1 MLQLLQR
8 LTPWAK
14 QYRLRW
20 PARRTESNLG
30 EPEVTHEVGRSENL
44 RSAQA
49 EPAARPRLQNILGV
63 TYAVPDLAAVEEAY
77 VHALHFR
84 VQQRGRVGRLT
95 AAAWNAPACAG
106 RPMLTL
112 VPARS
117 EPCCLRF
124 VESPAAAGWR
134 ALVTHGWN
142 ATEFVV
148 EDVDA
153 LARDLRGTGFREI
166 GAPTSLTRFPMIRAM
181 QAVGPFGEC
190 LYFTEVGAGSGLD
203 LARAES
209 FVGRVFIAVAG
220 GPDVD
225 GMFEPYAQFENDV
238 DPPVATPVA
247 VLSAAN
253 GLPPETPHRH
263 GLVKVGSGTLLE
275 LDAYPPTTRPRQV
288 AAGELPPGMAIV
300 TLQVD
305 RLPARLATASY
316 ETETGGRAALIRGRA
331 GELIELAT
339 A

>member
-1 MLQLLQR
+1 
-8 LTPWAK
+8 
-14 QYRLRW
+14 
-20 PARRTESNLG
+20 
-30 EPEVTHEVGRSENL
+30 VTHDVGSSASL
-44 RSAQA
+44 RPGQA
-49 EPAARPRLQNILGV
+49 APAARPRLQNLVGV
-63 TYAVPDLAAVEEAY
+63 TYAVPDLRAVEDAY

-84 VQQRGRVGRLT
+84 VQQRGRVGPVT
-95 AAAWNAPACAG
+95 ARAWGAPACAG

-112 VPARS
+112 VPAYG

-153 LARDLRGTGFREI
+153 LAAALRGTAFREI

-190 LYFTEVGAGSGLD
+190 LYFTEVGVGSGLD

-225 GMFEPYAQFENDV
+225 VMFEPYAAFDNEV
-238 DPPVATPVA
+238 DPPVATPVR

-253 GLPPETPHRH
+253 GLAPETPHRH
-263 GLVKVGSGTLLE
+263 GLVKVGGGTLLE
-275 LDAYPPTTRPRQV
+275 LDAYPPETRPRPV
-288 AAGELPPGMAIV
+288 APGELPPGMAIV

-305 RLPARLATASY
+305 RLPPAVAAAAY
-316 ETETGGRAALIRGRA
+316 ETENGGRGAVIHGRA
-331 GELIELAT
+331 GELIELVT
-339 A
+339 R

>member
-1 MLQLLQR
+1 
-8 LTPWAK
+8 
-14 QYRLRW
+14 
-20 PARRTESNLG
+20 
-30 EPEVTHEVGRSENL
+30 VTHDVGS
-44 RSAQA
+44 SASHRPGQP

-84 VQQRGRVGRLT
+84 VQQRGRVGPVT
-95 AAAWNAPACAG
+95 AAAWHAPACAG

-117 EPCCLRF
+117 EPCFLRF
-124 VESPAAAGWR
+124 VECPAAAGWR

-153 LARDLRGTGFREI
+153 LADALRGTAFREI

-190 LYFTEVGAGSGLD
+190 VYFTQVGPGSGLD
-203 LARAES
+203 LARPES

-225 GMFEPYAQFENDV
+225 AMFEPYAEFENDV
-238 DPPVATPVA
+238 DPPVATPVR

-275 LDAYPPTTRPRQV
+275 LDAYPAATRARAVPP
-288 AAGELPPGMAIV
+288 GDLPPGMAIV

-305 RLPARLATASY
+305 RLPRRVAAGAY
-316 ETETGGRAALIRGRA
+316 ETESGGRAALIRGRA
-331 GELIELAT
+331 GELIELVT